1 MNITLREYQQ
11 KAVDEIFEKST
22 EFLKSAFDENSYKRL
37 LFKSPT
43 GSGKTVMMAKAIERL
58 ALENE
63 ENLAFAWV
71 SKGILPAQSKESFEE
86 IVGGGGLSFS
96 FLEDILDNEVKENEI
111 LFFNWEK
118 IFSKAGRDNPDK
130 DVKKGDPINQFMKD
144 NEWDRN
150 LKTFC
155 QNARDN
161 DKKIVLIVDES
172 YANATPNT
180 EEIIAKI
187 INPVL
192 VINVTATPREEF
204 YDNTIQIEL
213 QKVKDSEIIKKEVA
227 INADISR
234 DDLKKSEKNGD
245 EIVFEEAVKKRN
257 KLKKIYQKENSKVR
271 PLVLIQLP
279 NDKEK
284 LSALDKDKIEWVEEF
299 LENKNINYNNGKL
312 AKWLSDKKDKINLD
326 DIKSFDSKVEF
337 LIFKQAIAL
346 GWDCPRAHILVKFRE
361 TKRAEFE
368 IQTVGRIM
376 RMPEFKHYQNEEL
389 NRAYVY
395 ANLTKIEIN
404 ENALEY
410 LKTNKARRKD
420 DYQDLNLKSIYL
432 MRGEYND
439 LTYNYRKYFFKE
451 FIEKIEGDLDIGKS
465 KDNFEKFKQH
475 RKIDLDVKR
484 LDEKIILD
492 EAIDDIDDLSTAIIA
507 KDADRVKISTSDIE
521 KAFIAFLKQN
531 CGEFQKARSFDKI
544 RVAIYQ
550 TFEKYLNL
558 NKNLDLP
565 AFSNKL
571 FFQKIVLKNID
582 FFREVINQSV
592 EKYAKNRHKISNEY
606 KEIPTWNV
614 PIEDFYPKNVEE
626 KNYEKSIMKPCFVLT
641 KWQTEINFIENYLE
655 KNELV
660 NWWYKNGDSKN
671 EIYFGIPFVNK
682 ENKNATFYPDFIVK
696 YSNGKIGIF
705 DTKKGNTAESKDT
718 ELKSN
723 ALQKYIKE
731 NKNLFGG
738 ILIPANEQGNVWK
751 LNEDEKYDYNKG
763 NWKILD

>member
-22 EFLKSAFDENSYKRL
+22 EYLKANFDENSYKRL

-43 GSGKTVMMAKAIERL
+43 GSGKTVMMAKSIERL

-439 LTYNYRKYFFKE
+439 LTYSYRKYFFKE
-451 FIEKIEGDLDIGKS
+451 FIEKIEGNLDIGKS

-507 KDADRVKISTSDIE
+507 RDADRVKISTSDIE

>member
-1 MNITLREYQQ
+1 MNIVLREYQQ
-11 KAVDEIFEKST
+11 IAVDEIFEKST
-22 EFLKSAFDENSYKRL
+22 EFLKNAFDEKNYKRI

-71 SKGILPAQSKESFEE
+71 SKGILPAQSKKSFEE

-96 FLEDILDNEVKENEI
+96 FLEDVLDNEIKENEI

-118 IFSKAGRDNPDK
+118 VFSKAGKDNPDK
-130 DVKKGDPINQFMKD
+130 DVKKGDPLNQFMKD

-172 YANATPNT
+172 HTNATKNT

-192 VINVTATPREEF
+192 VVNVTATPRKEF

-213 QKVKDSEIIKKEVA
+213 QKVKNSEIIKKEVA

-245 EIVFEEAVKKRN
+245 EIVFEEAIGKRN
-257 KLKKIYQKENSKVR
+257 QLEKLYQKENSKVK

-279 NDKEK
+279 NDKET
-284 LSALDKDKIEWVEEF
+284 LSALDKKKIEWVEEF
-299 LENKNINYNNGKL
+299 LENKNINYDNGKL
-312 AKWLSDKKDKINLD
+312 AKWLSDKKDKENLD
-326 DIKSFDSKVEF
+326 DIKDFDSKVEF

-361 TKRAEFE
+361 TSSEVFE

-395 ANLTKIEIN
+395 ANLTEIKID

-410 LKTNKARRKD
+410 LKTNKARIKD
-420 DYQDLNLKSIYL
+420 NYDKLNLKSVYL

-451 FIEKIEGDLDIGKS
+451 FIDKIGGDLDINKS
-465 KDNFEKFKQH
+465 KNNFKKFKEH
-475 RKIDLDVKR
+475 KKIKLDVER
-484 LDEKIILD
+484 LDERIILD
-492 EAIDDIDDLSTAIIA
+492 ESIGNIDDLDISITA
-507 KDADRVKISTSDIE
+507 KDEDKVKISSVDIE
-521 KAFIAFLKQN
+521 KAFIEFLKQN

-550 TFEKYLNL
+550 TFEKYLDL
-558 NKNLDLP
+558 NKNLKLP
-565 AFSNKL
+565 PFSNKL
-571 FFQKIVLKNID
+571 SFQKIVLKNID

-592 EKYAKNRHKISNEY
+592 EKYAKNRHRISNEY
-606 KEIPTWNV
+606 KEIPEWNV
-614 PIEDFYPKNVEE
+614 PIEDFYPKNAI
-626 KNYEKSIMKPCFVLT
+626 KKDYEKCIMEPCFVLT
-641 KWQTEINFIENYLE
+641 KWQTEIDFIENYLE
-655 KNELV
+655 KNISV
-660 NWWYKNGDSKN
+660 DWWYKNGDSKN
-671 EIYFGIPFVNK
+671 EIYFGLPFVNK
-682 ENKNATFYPDFIVK
+682 DNKNATFYPDFVVK
-696 YSNGKIGIF
+696 YNNGKLGIF
-705 DTKKGNTAESKDT
+705 DTKKGNTADSKDT
-718 ELKSN
+718 ELKAN

-738 ILIPANEQGNVWK
+738 ILIPGNEQGNVWK
-751 LNEDEKYDYNKG
+751 LNEDTIYNHEKG
-763 NWKILD
+763 NWKILN

>member
-1 MNITLREYQQ
+1 
-11 KAVDEIFEKST
+11 
-22 EFLKSAFDENSYKRL
+22 
-37 LFKSPT
+37 
-43 GSGKTVMMAKAIERL
+43 
-58 ALENE
+58 
-63 ENLAFAWV
+63 
-71 SKGILPAQSKESFEE
+71 
-86 IVGGGGLSFS
+86 
-96 FLEDILDNEVKENEI
+96 
-111 LFFNWEK
+111 
-118 IFSKAGRDNPDK
+118 
-130 DVKKGDPINQFMKD
+130 
-144 NEWDRN
+144 
-150 LKTFC
+150 
-155 QNARDN
+155 
-161 DKKIVLIVDES
+161 
-172 YANATPNT
+172 
-180 EEIIAKI
+180 
-187 INPVL
+187 
-192 VINVTATPREEF
+192 
-204 YDNTIQIEL
+204 
-213 QKVKDSEIIKKEVA
+213 
-227 INADISR
+227 
-234 DDLKKSEKNGD
+234 
-245 EIVFEEAVKKRN
+245 
-257 KLKKIYQKENSKVR
+257 
-271 PLVLIQLP
+271 
-279 NDKEK
+279 
-284 LSALDKDKIEWVEEF
+284 
-299 LENKNINYNNGKL
+299 
-312 AKWLSDKKDKINLD
+312 
-326 DIKSFDSKVEF
+326 
-337 LIFKQAIAL
+337 
-346 GWDCPRAHILVKFRE
+346 VKFRE
-361 TKRAEFE
+361 TKSEIFE

-395 ANLTKIEIN
+395 ANLTEIKID

-451 FIEKIEGDLDIGKS
+451 FIEKIEGDLDINEA
-465 KDNFEKFKQH
+465 KDNFKKFKEH
-475 RKIDLDVKR
+475 RKIDLDIKR

-492 EAIDDIDDLSTAIIA
+492 EAIEDIDDLSTNIIA

-565 AFSNKL
+565 VFSNKL

-660 NWWYKNGDSKN
+660 DWWYKNGDSKN

-682 ENKNATFYPDFIVK
+682 ENKNTTFYPDFIVK